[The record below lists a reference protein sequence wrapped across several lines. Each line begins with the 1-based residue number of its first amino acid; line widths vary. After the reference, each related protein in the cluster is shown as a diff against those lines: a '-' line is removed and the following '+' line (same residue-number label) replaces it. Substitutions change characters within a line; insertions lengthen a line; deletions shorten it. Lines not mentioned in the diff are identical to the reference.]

1 MQSLSVHV
9 LSFYVIT
16 IKETIE
22 TTYGRKSFQE
32 VQFIVFETMRRRKAA
47 YIMAAGKQ
55 REQASFPNEFILSN
69 TLELCFPNILD
80 GTQSSQVQE
89 INHHTAFSYF

>member
-16 IKETIE
+16 IKETTE

-55 REQASFPNEFILSN
+55 RE
-69 TLELCFPNILD
+69 
-80 GTQSSQVQE
+80 
-89 INHHTAFSYF
+89 

>member
-22 TTYGRKSFQE
+22 TTYRRKSFQE
-32 VQFIVFETMRRRKAA
+32 VQLIVFETMRRRKAA
-47 YIMAAGKQ
+47 YIMAAKKQ
-55 REQASFPNEFILSN
+55 RE
-69 TLELCFPNILD
+69 
-80 GTQSSQVQE
+80 
-89 INHHTAFSYF
+89 